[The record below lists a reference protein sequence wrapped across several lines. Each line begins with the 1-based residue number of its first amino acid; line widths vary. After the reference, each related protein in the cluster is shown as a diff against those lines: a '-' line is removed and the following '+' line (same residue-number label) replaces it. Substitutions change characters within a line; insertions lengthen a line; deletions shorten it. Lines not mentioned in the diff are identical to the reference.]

1 MSRGELAA
9 ALAQCFRDEQGARS
23 FLAEVGYPVDRLQ
36 PFGSAR
42 QFWAEVVSE
51 LELGIL
57 ADGIP
62 TIVVAA
68 AEWYPGNQVIRELA
82 EKQAAADEA
91 RDAPADRSAEPPVE
105 QDGDCFAILAI
116 NTTQHAEF
124 LDAVRSVADPDAELL
139 YATRQISAVRIQDP
153 GASAGEVAARIEDE
167 LAARQISA
175 DVSYA
180 SYGFRPYLLASLV
193 VYGPDGAPYELRGV
207 PASTPV
213 RDIPF
218 AVLNHYD
225 DEAVRNRRGQFMDTT
240 VDLIDEDGTPHRLDP
255 NRSLH
260 ENGVTDGASMRV
272 AAQAMAGGVGQMM
285 EWFDR
290 ARAQIDLF
298 AQQHE
303 EFTVTATDDPDLPTL
318 FRIEIRTPGFAP
330 PGPDGPEPVLIDR
343 HELRILLT
351 REFPRR
357 APAVQWLSEVFHPN
371 IVPVRRGEVP
381 KGAVC
386 LGPLMDAYRPDLDFA
401 VLCRLLVDM
410 AGYRNYEVR
419 TLEHW
424 AETEG
429 YVNAA
434 AAAWARSERGQERIL
449 EIGGIPLPP
458 PDDDAGAAPG
468 PRVPLWV
475 EPWGAG
481 E

>member
-1 MSRGELAA
+1 MKELAA

-23 FLAEVGYPVDRLQ
+23 FLTEMGYPVDRLQ

-68 AEWYPGNQVIRELA
+68 AEWYPGHAVLQELA
-82 EKQAAADEA
+82 AKQAAVDEA
-91 RDAPADRSAEPPVE
+91 RDAPAGRSAEPPVE
-105 QDGDCFAILAI
+105 EDGDCFAILAI

-124 LDAVRSVADPDAELL
+124 LDVVRSVADPDAELL

-153 GASAGEVAARIEDE
+153 GASAGQVAARIEEE

-180 SYGFRPYLLASLV
+180 NYAFRPYLLASLV

-225 DEAVRNRRGQFMDTT
+225 DEAVRNRRGQFMETT
-240 VDLIDEDGTPHRLDP
+240 VDLVDEDGTPHRLDP

-272 AAQAMAGGVGQMM
+272 GARATAGSGVGQTM

-298 AQQHE
+298 AQRHE
-303 EFTVTATDDPDLPTL
+303 EFTVTKTDDPDLPTL
-318 FRIEIRTPGFAP
+318 FEIEIRSPGFAP
-330 PGPDGPEPVLIDR
+330 PPEAGAEPVLIDR
-343 HELRILLT
+343 HRLRIMLT

-357 APAVQWLSEVFHPN
+357 APAVQWRSEVFHPN
-371 IVPVRRGEVP
+371 IVPAWRGDVP

-401 VLCRLLVDM
+401 VLCQLLVDM
-410 AGYRNYEVR
+410 AGYRNYEAR
-419 TLEHW
+419 TLGRWE
-424 AETEG
+424 ETEG
-429 YVNAA
+429 YVNIPAA
-434 AAAWARSERGQERIL
+434 TWARSEHGQERIL
-449 EIGGIPLPP
+449 AIGGIPLPP
-458 PDDDAGAAPG
+458 PDDDPGGAAGRPI
-468 PRVPLWV
+468 PLWV